1 MPSDL
6 VRHHFG
12 TREASAKANA
22 HIYGLGEWL
31 NSTAQRDPAEALTI
45 FELYLGFVREKG
57 GHIYNH
63 DGKFTQLLTRLF
75 AEAEEWEE
83 ADGGVMLRRVVSV
96 QDELLSRG
104 VSGVSEWLA
113 AAERP

>member
-1 MPSDL
+1 MYD
-6 VRHHFG
+6 
-12 TREASAKANA
+12 
-22 HIYGLGEWL
+22 
-31 NSTAQRDPAEALTI
+31 
-45 FELYLGFVREKG
+45 
-57 GHIYNH
+57 H
-63 DGKFTQLLTRLF
+63 DGNFTQLLTRLF

-83 ADGGVMLRRVVSV
+83 ADGGVMLRRVVSM